1 MADFFTGVIDEVSI
15 YSPAL
20 SASEVAWMYYQQ
32 SYGKCVPTTNAP
44 VFSVR
49 PWGDGDGNAG
59 SPKQID
65 GVPVVEQLRTRRDV
79 EGALVALADGRYAVT
94 GPFLAAGGA
103 RSVEMHARRRLARA
117 TEDAERAWWQ
127 EVVGAVA
134 LEGRGHL

>member
-1 MADFFTGVIDEVSI
+1 MLVRQ
-15 YSPAL
+15 
-20 SASEVAWMYYQQ
+20 EVADDVDELILLWRTGPLARGQRPRL
-32 SYGKCVPTTNAP
+32 PTTSAP

-49 PWGDGDGNAG
+49 PWSNGDGDAG
-59 SPKQID
+59 APHDVD

-79 EGALVALADGRYAVT
+79 AGALVALADGRYAVT

-103 RSVEMHARRRLARA
+103 RSVEMHARRRLLRA
-117 TEDAERAWWQ
+117 GEDAERAWWQ